1 MEWRKNLYQFEA
13 TPPDDAWENVKKELD
28 SDVPKIRELLADYS
42 EQPPAPVWAGISAEL
57 DKSEETPDKSEKT
70 PVIWY
75 RRPSFV
81 TSAAASIAGIVL
93 LYTFFFSER
102 KDFSPADL
110 SASVYKPT
118 IQSTQPGTSVDR
130 DNKDS
135 FDKPSFSVLHPATPD
150 FVSISQGSIQ
160 PDSKSANISRIS
172 QADPVSLSMKQDDE
186 NYIYLVTNSGEVKR
200 VSYKLEKM
208 ITEIRKQD
216 GDKLR
221 KWTDKL
227 ENSAFIPAGNN
238 FFDIAEM
245 VKIIGDERP

>member
-1 MEWRKNLYQFEA
+1 MEWRKNLYHFEA

-28 SDVPKIRELLADYS
+28 SDVPKIRELLAEYT
-42 EQPPAPVWAGISAEL
+42 EQPPVPVWEAISAEL
-57 DKSEETPDKSEKT
+57 DKSEETPDKSQKT
-70 PVIWY
+70 PLIWY

-102 KDFSPADL
+102 KDFSPADV
-110 SASVYKPT
+110 SASVYKPS
-118 IQSTQPGTSVDR
+118 IQSTPPVTSVDR

-135 FDKPSFSVLHPATPD
+135 VDKPSFSLLQPATQD
-150 FVSISQGSIQ
+150 FVSLSQGSIH
-160 PDSKSANISRIS
+160 PDSRSANVSRIT
-172 QADPVSLSMKQDDE
+172 QADPLSMSMNQDDE

-221 KWTDKL
+221 QWT
-227 ENSAFIPAGNN
+227 
-238 FFDIAEM
+238 EM
-245 VKIIGDERP
+245 RDLRPSRSSCFHPPV